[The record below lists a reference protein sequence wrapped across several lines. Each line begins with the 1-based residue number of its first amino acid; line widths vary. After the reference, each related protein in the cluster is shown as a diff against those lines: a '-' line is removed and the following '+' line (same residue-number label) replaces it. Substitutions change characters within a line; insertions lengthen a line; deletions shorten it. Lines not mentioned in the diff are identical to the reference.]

1 MAYIQLSLFGKTSW
15 ERFLQMTGWILEPSL
30 NVSQIP
36 KFQCLLLEDGQ
47 TPEWCEGERLT
58 LFGGLW
64 TPDIGESP
72 RHPNGEEEFFSWR
85 ILEENAPEKYYL
97 SPAVCSRLLR
107 LAEIAE
113 IPPPMEIEYL
123 LQKQGGTYQSST
135 PFKTVAYGA
144 RREKKTRQDLSTASD
159 MQTTLSQLYWPQE
172 T

>member
-58 LFGGLW
+58 LLGGLW
-64 TPDIGESP
+64 TPDFGESP
-72 RHPNGEEEFFSWR
+72 RHRNGEEEFFSWR
-85 ILEENAPEKYYL
+85 ILEEHAPEKYYL

-107 LAEIAE
+107 LAEITGC
-113 IPPPMEIEYL
+113 PPPPKIEYL
-123 LQKQGGTYQSST
+123 LQKQGGQYQSSS
-135 PFKTVAYGA
+135 PFKTGVYGA
-144 RREKKTRQDLSTASD
+144 RQEKKSKHDLSTASD
-159 MQTTLSQLYWPQE
+159 TQMTLFQHYCPQE